1 MIDNMLARSQ
11 TEKHRLCPGQA
22 GVPTPGI
29 SVSWFRV
36 GRSFPGAEGRIWA
49 FSVAQFWGCSPSRPL
64 SMLMVLLSTWWVGS
78 SHSTE
83 YRSHQGPLIAAGH
96 SRSLSKI
103 WQVVTS
109 SSLLLEGQCADARCP
124 AGLGLYLLTS
134 ALTPVFPMNDPDDR
148 PWTQP
153 PLATGLQM
161 WEPHRHRAKAFRYV
175 LLHCGPYWV
184 ASRWDSL

>member
-36 GRSFPGAEGRIWA
+36 GRSFPGAEGRIRA
-49 FSVAQFWGCSPSRPL
+49 FSVAQFWGCSHSRPL

-78 SHSTE
+78 THLTE
-83 YRSHQGPLIAAGH
+83 DRSHQGPLNAGH

-109 SSLLLEGQCADARCP
+109 RSLLLEGQWADARCP
-124 AGLGLYLLTS
+124 AGLCLYLLTS
-134 ALTPVFPMNDPDDR
+134 ARTPVFPMNDPDDQPR
-148 PWTQP
+148 TQP
-153 PLATGLQM
+153 PLATELQM
-161 WEPHRHRAKAFRYV
+161 WGPHRHRAKAFRYLSCASPLWS
-175 LLHCGPYWV
+175 LLGG
-184 ASRWDSL
+184 L